1 MAGVLT
7 LLLAVIESRTLLVG
21 SVCAHAAW
29 LASTG
34 YPRCCAYIL
43 ASFSLFFAG
52 CMRRSVDCAML
63 QLQTY
68 PLRGYFVQAVSWF
81 FLLDPFRF
89 FRAPP
94 GRICAVCLWWW
105 LLFHRCPATKKGGS
119 TGLLRHCAMTK
130 ISLKWV
136 CLAWS

>member
-21 SVCAHAAW
+21 SVCARTAW

-34 YPRCCAYIL
+34 YPRCCADIL

-81 FLLDPFRF
+81 FLLDPFRSF
-89 FRAPP
+89 ELRQDESALCVY
-94 GRICAVCLWWW
+94 G
-105 LLFHRCPATKKGGS
+105 GGS
-119 TGLLRHCAMTK
+119 FSIVAPQ
-130 ISLKWV
+130 LKRGGQQV
-136 CLAWS
+136 CCGTVP